1 MPFKA
6 LKNFIQLES
15 SAGVLLVIATGLAL
29 LVSNSPL
36 RSLYELVL
44 QTPVSIAVG
53 TFAIDKPVILW
64 INDGLMA
71 IFFLLIGLE
80 VKREVLDGELSSR
93 DQLILPAVAAIG
105 GFVLPALI
113 YLFIN
118 RGDPAASSGWAIPA
132 ATDIAFA
139 LGILM
144 LLGSRVPLALK
155 VFLTSIAIFDDI
167 AAIFVIAA
175 FYSGDLSLISLTLGA
190 GAIALLF
197 VLNLFGVAR
206 IAAYVLLGVIAWI
219 FVLKSGVHATLAG
232 FLLGIAIP
240 LATTDEEGAAVSPLR
255 HLEHTLH
262 PWVAYAIMPIFAF
275 ANAGISFETI
285 GLDLFSSPVVIGIV
299 AGLFLG
305 KQIGV
310 FGCIWVMVK
319 FGFARL
325 PRNTTWAS
333 LYGVSILAGIGFTMS
348 LFIGSLAFEHGN
360 FDHTDATRMG
370 VLIGSLLSALCGY
383 GVLRWTLPALEN
395 GDDAYD
401 AIIR

>member
-1 MPFKA
+1 MAFKA
-6 LKNFIQLES
+6 LRKFIQLEA
-15 SAGVLLVIATGLAL
+15 SAGILLVVATALAL

-36 RSLYELVL
+36 RALYEMVL

-53 TFAIDKPVILW
+53 SFAIDKPVILW

-113 YLFIN
+113 YVFIN
-118 RGDPAASSGWAIPA
+118 RGDVSASNGWAIPA

-155 VFLTSIAIFDDI
+155 VFLTSVAIFDDI

-175 FYSGDLSLISLTLGA
+175 FYSGDLSFLSLTLGA

-197 VLNLFGVAR
+197 VFNLSGVSR
-206 IAAYVLLGVIAWI
+206 IAAYVLIGVVAWI

-240 LATTDEEGAAVSPLR
+240 LTATDAKGTELSPLR

-262 PWVAYAIMPIFAF
+262 PWVAYAIMPVFAF

-285 GLDLFSSPVVIGIV
+285 GLDLLANRIVIGIIV
-299 AGLFLG
+299 GLFIG
-305 KQIGV
+305 KQVGV
-310 FGCIWVMVK
+310 FGCIWLMVK
-319 FGFARL
+319 LGFARL

-348 LFIGSLAFEHGN
+348 LFIGSLAFEHGD
-360 FDHTDATRMG
+360 FDHSDATRLG

-383 GVLRWTLPALEN
+383 GVLRWTLPENLEANADNDALM
-395 GDDAYD
+395 
-401 AIIR
+401 R